1 MEKIKEALWQNYEEV
16 NDLLEGIDVS
26 SNEFRNLTEERD
38 KIRNELIELERLNQ
52 ETDVKVTQIECE
64 NVREKIR
71 NGINIRNFYCKYN
84 CNCICYNKDIQ
95 I

>member
-26 SNEFRNLTEERD
+26 SNEFRNLTEER
-38 KIRNELIELERLNQ
+38 
-52 ETDVKVTQIECE
+52 
-64 NVREKIR
+64 EKIR